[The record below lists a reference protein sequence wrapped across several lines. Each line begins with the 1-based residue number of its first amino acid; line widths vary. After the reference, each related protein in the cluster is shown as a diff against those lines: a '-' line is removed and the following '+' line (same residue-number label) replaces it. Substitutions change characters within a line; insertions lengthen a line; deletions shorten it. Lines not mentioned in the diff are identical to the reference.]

1 MTNPTPIDASKVFM
15 ADKKK
20 HKFIKKAIGNN
31 KGALHRHLGVA
42 EGEKIP
48 EDKLRG
54 ALHSGNE
61 TIRKEAQL
69 AVTLKGMKH
78 KKKHA
83 GTPIRD
89 KMKKMYGSK
98 KNG

>member
-1 MTNPTPIDASKVFM
+1 MSEKPKR
-15 ADKKK
+15 KW
-20 HKFIKKAIGNN
+20 IKKAIGSN
-31 KGALHRHLGVA
+31 KGALHRHLGVP

-54 ALHSGNE
+54 ALHSGDS

-69 AVTLKGMKH
+69 ANTLKGMKH
-78 KKKHA
+78 KHKGKSTISKIA
-83 GTPIRD
+83 S
-89 KMKKMYGSK
+89 MYGK

>member
-1 MTNPTPIDASKVFM
+1 MLNLVDAAKMSEG
-15 ADKKK
+15 KKK
-20 HKFIKKAIGNN
+20 HKFIKKAIGSH
-31 KGALHRHLGVA
+31 KGLLHKHLGVP

-54 ALHSGNE
+54 ALNSGNE

-78 KKKHA
+78 KHK
-83 GTPIRD
+83 GTPVKE

-98 KNG
+98 K